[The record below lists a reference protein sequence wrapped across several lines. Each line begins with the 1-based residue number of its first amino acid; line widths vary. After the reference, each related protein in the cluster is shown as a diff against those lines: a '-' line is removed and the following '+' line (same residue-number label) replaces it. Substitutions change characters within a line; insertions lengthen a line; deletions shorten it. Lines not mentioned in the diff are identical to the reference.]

1 MNRWTLLLGRGGT
14 VLISIGLA
22 LLLVSFLPS
31 AQLGTVGGS
40 GRVPPDFF
48 FDLFERVLTPQQ
60 GLEVTINAS
69 GTLNVYIL
77 EVSTQTLH
85 DGITGVWNVTNLDA
99 FLTGHPDAIGRQQA
113 LRDGTIEYIP
123 TTVTNATL
131 LFSNPSSEAVDY
143 DFEVSIQAIVAP
155 GTKVR
160 NHAQWLLPIGFVLAL
175 PWIAQLWKEKT
186 THPGAPV

>member
-1 MNRWTLLLGRGGT
+1 MNRGTILLGRGGT
-14 VLISIGLA
+14 VLLSIGLA

-69 GTLNVYIL
+69 STLHVYIL
-77 EVSTQTLH
+77 EVSTQTIR
-85 DGITGVWNVTNLDA
+85 DGIPGVWNVTNLDA
-99 FLTGHPDAIGRQQA
+99 FLTGNPDSIGRQQE
-113 LRDGTIEYIP
+113 LRDGTIAYIP
-123 TTVTNATL
+123 TKVTNATL
-131 LFSNPSSEAVDY
+131 LFSNPSAEAVDY
-143 DFEVSIQAIVAP
+143 DFEVSLQAIVAP
-155 GTKVR
+155 GMKVR
-160 NHAQWLLPIGFVLAL
+160 NQAQWIIPIGFVLAL
-175 PWIAQLWKEKT
+175 PWIAQLWKGKT